1 MGSDLRGRCERRV
14 SGDERAEKRCRPAQ
28 PRSVK
33 RLAQKQSRIDRQKK
47 AAQARAMGSNLRA
60 PGNGA
65 SAATSARN
73 NVPDLHSNVAST
85 DWRKKSQASA
95 GKERLHARAACVQ
108 TSCGPENVAPTD
120 STRGKKLKR
129 FTAAVCSW
137 RRRRNSA
144 AARRPPA
151 SRPSPSRR
159 LNREARFAIF
169 HKFWTT
175 SPRDRKMRVVS
186 FFC

>member
-1 MGSDLRGRCERRV
+1 MGSDLRV
-14 SGDERAEKRCRPAQ
+14 
-28 PRSVK
+28 
-33 RLAQKQSRIDRQKK
+33 
-47 AAQARAMGSNLRA
+47 

-120 STRGKKLKR
+120 STRGKKLQR

-175 SPRDRKMRVVS
+175 SPRDHKIRVVS
-186 FFC
+186 FFVKKLTCGFLREILTRRPKPSWHAEKGALFGVLPFPVYCD

>member
-14 SGDERAEKRCRPAQ
+14 SGDKRAEQRCRPARQ
-28 PRSVK
+28 RSVK
-33 RLAQKQSRIDRQKK
+33 RLAQKQSGIDRQKK
-47 AAQARAMGSNLRA
+47 AAQARAMGSDLRV

-65 SAATSARN
+65 SGATRARN
-73 NVPDLHSNVAST
+73 NVPDLHSTVPST

-95 GKERLHARAACVQ
+95 GKERLHARAACLQ

-120 STRGKKLKR
+120 STRGKKLQM

-144 AARRPPA
+144 AARQPPA

-159 LNREARFAIF
+159 LNREARFADSTNF
-169 HKFWTT
+169 RQRHPLTAK
-175 SPRDRKMRVVS
+175 
-186 FFC
+186 

>member
-14 SGDERAEKRCRPAQ
+14 GGDKRAEKRCRPAQ

-33 RLAQKQSRIDRQKK
+33 RLAQKISGISRQKK
-47 AAQARAMGSNLRA
+47 AAQARAMGSDLRV

-65 SAATSARN
+65 SAATRARN

-95 GKERLHARAACVQ
+95 GKERLHARAACLQ

-120 STRGKKLKR
+120 STRGKKLQM

-144 AARRPPA
+144 AARQPPA

-159 LNREARFAIF
+159 LNRGAVCGF

-175 SPRDRKMRVVS
+175 SPRDRKMRVAS